1 MNVGEF
7 QQFENLR
14 VWQSARELYKL
25 TSKYFGDSKQY
36 FFRDQ
41 ILKAALSV
49 SNNIAEGFERKSN
62 KEWVYFLYVAKG
74 SCGEVRS
81 MLHLAEDQNMVKAEE
96 KEEVIK
102 LAISVSKMIGSLITT
117 SKKNNEKD
125 KKGIGLKMK
134 EKG

>member
-1 MNVGEF
+1 M
-7 QQFENLR
+7 
-14 VWQSARELYKL
+14 WQAAQELYKY
-25 TSKYFGDSKQY
+25 TSKNFKNNKSY

-81 MLHLAEDQNMVKAEE
+81 MLVLAEDQKMISKTEMEE
-96 KEEVIK
+96 MKK
-102 LAISVSKMIGSLITT
+102 MAMSVSKMIGALIASSLR
-117 SKKNNEKD
+117 NNE
-125 KKGIGLKMK
+125 
-134 EKG
+134 EE

>member
-1 MNVGEF
+1 MADF
-7 QQFENLR
+7 QQFEDLR

-25 TSKYFGDSKQY
+25 TSKYFSDSKQY

-62 KEWVYFLYVAKG
+62 KEWIYFLYVAKG

-81 MLHLAEDQNMVKAEE
+81 MLYIAEDQNMINNAEKNE
-96 KEEVIK
+96 IQKI
-102 LAISVSKMIGSLITT
+102 AISVSKMIGSLINT
-117 SKKNNEKD
+117 SKKNS
-125 KKGIGLKMK
+125 
-134 EKG
+134 